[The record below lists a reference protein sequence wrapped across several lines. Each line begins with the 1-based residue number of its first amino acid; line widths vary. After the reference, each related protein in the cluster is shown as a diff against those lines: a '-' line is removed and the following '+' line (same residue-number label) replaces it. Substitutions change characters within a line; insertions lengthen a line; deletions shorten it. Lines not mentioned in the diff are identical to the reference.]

1 MRLEVRQR
9 LTRTIGRAVIAVS
22 FVLAALPVNAA
33 GGGSS
38 SAITFGTSKID
49 FGSSAIAFPSQ
60 YIRTESAGTVEVTVP
75 ADVLFDFDKADIRPA
90 AQPALHEL
98 AVLLKEH
105 ARGAVTVT
113 GHTDS
118 VGDPTYNQNLSE
130 RRAAAV
136 KTWLV
141 GREGL
146 GSLAMTTSGAGA
158 RQPVA
163 PNKRPDGSDD
173 PEGRQLNRRVTVVFR
188 K

>member
-1 MRLEVRQR
+1 MRLNIRQR
-9 LTRTIGRAVIAVS
+9 LPRTTGRAVIAVS
-22 FVLAALPVNAA
+22 FALAALPVIAA
-33 GGGSS
+33 TGGGSS
-38 SAITFGTSKID
+38 ALTFGVSTVN
-49 FGSSAIAFPSQ
+49 FGSSAIAFNSQ

-75 ADVLFDFDKADIRPA
+75 ADVLFDFDKANVRPA

-98 AVLLKEH
+98 AVLLKEQ

-113 GHTDS
+113 GHTDG
-118 VGDPTYNQNLSE
+118 VGDPAYNQNLSE
-130 RRAAAV
+130 RRSAAV

-141 GREGL
+141 SREGL
-146 GSLAMTTSGAGA
+146 GSLAITTSGAGA

-173 PEGRQLNRRVTVVFR
+173 PDGRQLNRRVTVVFR